1 MPYNSLVSRT
11 DTAALVPEEVSSAM
25 LTSLSAQSAVLE
37 LGQRIPMSRNQTRFP
52 VLSALPTAYF
62 VSGDTGLKQTTKAAW
77 DNKYMYVEEIATIV
91 PIPEAVL
98 DDAGY
103 DVWGAIQPLMEA
115 AIARTLDAAVI
126 FGTNAPTTWATEGN
140 LVGKAVAAG
149 NVVARGTN
157 NAAAGGIH
165 GDLSDLVGTLEAD
178 GYMPNGAVGNVTLKA
193 RLRRR
198 PGDTTGND
206 PRAARRHPDAVLRA
220 CRACGR
226 PALNAAELLVGDWTK
241 LVVGV
246 RQDMTYKLITEG
258 VITDNTGA
266 IIYNLPQQDMVGA
279 AARVPRGLRRVEP
292 DQLPAGH
299 RVGRVRRS
307 RSCVRR
313 LPDDPALAG
322 ASRRA

>member
-37 LGQRIPMSRNQTRFP
+37 LGQKIPMARNQTRFP

-62 VSGDTGLKQTTKAAW
+62 VSGDTGLKQTTEAAW

-103 DVWGAIQPLMEA
+103 DVWGSIQPLMEA

-126 FGTNAPTTWATEGN
+126 FGTNAPTTWATEGA
-140 LVGKAVAAG
+140 LVADAVAAG

-165 GDLSDLVGTLEAD
+165 GDLSDLLATLELD
-178 GYMPNGAVGNVTLKA
+178 GYIPNGAVGNVSLKG
-193 RLRRR
+193 RLRQVRA
-198 PGDTTGND
+198 TTGETI
-206 PRAARRHPDAVLRA
+206 PL
-220 CRACGR
+220 
-226 PALNAAELLVGDWTK
+226 PADLPMPSYGLPGLWPTGFNAAELLVGDWTN

-266 IIYNLPQQDMVGA
+266 IIYNLPQQDMVALRLVFRA
-279 AARVPRGLRRVEP
+279 AYAVANPINYQNGTENTRFPFAVLRS
-292 DQLPAGH
+292 PA
-299 RVGRVRRS
+299 S
-307 RSCVRR
+307 
-313 LPDDPALAG
+313 
-322 ASRRA
+322 

>member
-11 DTAALVPEEVSSAM
+11 DVAAMIPEEVSAAM

-37 LGQRIPMSRNQTRFP
+37 LGTRIPMSRNQTRFP

-62 VSGDTGLKQTTKAAW
+62 VSGDTGLKQTTEAAW
-77 DNKYMYVEEIATIV
+77 DNKYMYVEEIASIV

-126 FGTNAPTTWATEGN
+126 FGTSAPTTWATEGN

-157 NAAAGGIH
+157 AAAAGGIH
-165 GDLSDLVGTLEAD
+165 GDLSDVVGKLEAD
-178 GYMPNGAVGNVTLKA
+178 GFTPNGAVGNITLKG
-193 RLRRR
+193 RLRQVR
-198 PGDTTGND
+198 DTTGQTIVVAD
-206 PRAARRHPDAVLRA
+206 DIPSIRYGLPGLWPT
-220 CRACGR
+220 G
-226 PALNAAELLVGDWTK
+226 LNAAELLAGDWST

-266 IIYNLPQQDMVGA
+266 IIYNLPQQDMVALRLVFRA
-279 AARVPRGLRRVEP
+279 AYAVANPINYQEGTAANRSPFSVLRS
-292 DQLPAGH
+292 PA
-299 RVGRVRRS
+299 
-307 RSCVRR
+307 
-313 LPDDPALAG
+313 A
-322 ASRRA
+322 

>member
-1 MPYNSLVSRT
+1 VPYNSLVTRSNT
-11 DTAALVPEEVSSAM
+11 SALVPEEVSNAM

-37 LGQRIPMSRNQTRFP
+37 LGQRIPISRNQERFP

-62 VSGDTGLKQTTKAAW
+62 VSGDTGLKQTTQAAW

-91 PIPEAVL
+91 PIPDAVI
-98 DDAGY
+98 DDAGF
-103 DVWGAIQPLMEA
+103 DVWGSIQPLMEA

-165 GDLSDLVGTLEAD
+165 GDLSDLLGKLESD
-178 GYMPNGAVGNVTLKA
+178 GYVPNGSVGNVTLKGK
-193 RLRRR
+193 LRQVRA
-198 PGDTTGND
+198 TTGETI
-206 PRAARRHPDAVLRA
+206 PL
-220 CRACGR
+220 
-226 PALNAAELLVGDWTK
+226 PADVPAPNYGLPGLWPTGVNAAELLVGDWTK

-266 IIYNLPQQDMVGA
+266 IIYNLPQQDMSALRLVFRA
-279 AARVPRGLRRVEP
+279 AYAVSNPINYQEPTAANRSPFAVLRS
-292 DQLPAGH
+292 PAT
-299 RVGRVRRS
+299 
-307 RSCVRR
+307 
-313 LPDDPALAG
+313 
-322 ASRRA
+322 